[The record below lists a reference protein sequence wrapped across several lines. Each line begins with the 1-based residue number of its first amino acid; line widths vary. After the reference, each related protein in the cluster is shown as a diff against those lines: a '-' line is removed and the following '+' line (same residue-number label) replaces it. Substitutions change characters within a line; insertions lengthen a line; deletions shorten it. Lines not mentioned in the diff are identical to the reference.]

1 MKILEIKQPLDQ
13 PVGTKIRREFM
24 KMFLAL
30 IMCSVMTISNVRAQ
44 QQDPAIQAT
53 ASVSGAASWIALS
66 VYAPEVAAGLVGT
79 TALGYT
85 TMSLALTDLANN
97 GLVVRNAV
105 NADAQEF
112 FNTGKL
118 TEALAQTIKLVK
130 KNNLELSDAEAL
142 DLIVKSVNQ

>member
-1 MKILEIKQPLDQ
+1 
-13 PVGTKIRREFM
+13 M

-30 IMCSVMTISNVRAQ
+30 IMCSLMTISNVKAQ
-44 QQDPAIQAT
+44 QDDPAIQAT

-66 VYAPEVAAGLVGT
+66 VYAPEVAAGLIGT
-79 TALGYT
+79 TAVGYT

-97 GLVVRNAV
+97 GLVVKNAV

-112 FNTGKL
+112 FNSGKL
-118 TEALAQTIKLVK
+118 TEALSQTIKLVK

-142 DLIVKSVNQ
+142 DLIIKSVNQ